1 MSSGVSAVI
10 EDLPPRSNK
19 LDGGKKMTVV
29 ENPGSLQIVF
39 TLPDETTRRESIMN
53 IRPTATDQDL
63 YDIGVAIANLLNDTL
78 SDIRLV
84 SSKTYAA

>member
-53 IRPTATDQDL
+53 IRPTAADQDL
-63 YDIGVAIANLLNDTL
+63 YDIAVAISNLLNDPL
-78 SDIRLV
+78 SEIRLATTRV
-84 SSKTYAA
+84 YAA